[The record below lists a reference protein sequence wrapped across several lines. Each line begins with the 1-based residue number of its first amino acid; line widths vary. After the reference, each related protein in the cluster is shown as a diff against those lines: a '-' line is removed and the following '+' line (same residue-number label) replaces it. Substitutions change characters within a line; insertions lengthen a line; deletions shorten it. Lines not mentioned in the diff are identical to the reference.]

1 MKRLAAPISGIV
13 YAVFAVVGTL
23 LIVLE
28 EVDGSTDEEILSYY
42 GDSGNRATEGIGVT
56 LLIVGAIA
64 FLWFLSG
71 LWSHLR
77 SVEHESKIVA
87 DLAFAAGVVAAALFV
102 GAAVLLNA
110 TATAVEV
117 SDRFAVDPN
126 LARFAVSTGY
136 LFLIG
141 SVFINCVLIAAT
153 SVLALRTDVF
163 PRWLGWVGLAAI
175 VLAIAESFL
184 LPVFAVP
191 IWVIVV
197 SIVMIRSAS
206 SRDQH
211 ARHDER
217 PIVTTSVSA

>member
-1 MKRLAAPISGIV
+1 MAPVSGIV
-13 YAVFAVVGTL
+13 YAGLAVVGTL
-23 LIVLE
+23 LIVSE
-28 EVDGSTDEEILSYY
+28 EVDGSTDDEILSYY

-56 LLIVGAIA
+56 LMFVGAMA

-71 LWSHLR
+71 LWSRLK
-77 SVEHESKIVA
+77 SVEHESRGLA
-87 DLAFAAGVVAAALFV
+87 DLAFAAGIVGAALFI
-102 GAAVLLNA
+102 GAAALLNA

-141 SVFINCVLIAAT
+141 SVFINCALIAAT

-163 PRWLGWVGLAAI
+163 PRWLGWVGFAAI
-175 VLAIAESFL
+175 VVAIAESFL

-191 IWVIVV
+191 IWVTVV
-197 SIVMIRSAS
+197 SIVMIRSAP
-206 SRDQH
+206 SRDEH
-211 ARHDER
+211 PGHDDS
-217 PIVTTSVSA
+217 PMVTSVSA